1 MKDGL
6 EETEVQDAL
15 ADLATID
22 AIIAADPQPKRIIRL
37 QLTTMG
43 HIKLNHS
50 S

>member
-1 MKDGL
+1 MKDEL
-6 EETEVQDAL
+6 EETEVQDSL
-15 ADLATID
+15 ADLAIID
-22 AIIAADPQPKRIIRL
+22 AIIAATPQPKNIIRL

>member
-15 ADLATID
+15 ANLAIIN

-37 QLTTMG
+37 RLTTMG
-43 HIKLNHS
+43 HIKLNH
-50 S
+50 

>member
-1 MKDGL
+1 MKDEL

-15 ADLATID
+15 ADLAIID
-22 AIIAADPQPKRIIRL
+22 AIIAVVPQPKKIIRL
-37 QLTTMG
+37 KLTTMV